1 MEPEAGV
8 AAVGKGAAAVVRVEV
23 RVEEVRE
30 VEEKVVVAMVA
41 ATVAAAEV
49 RAMQNLKMRAL
60 ENVKPVK
67 RLDRGS
73 NPGP

>member
-1 MEPEAGV
+1 M